1 MGFAVID
8 RSFVATWPENTGSA
22 AAAAKPRRRMGDRTK
37 DEWRRTVAVRVVAED
52 AEMVGIRERDEG
64 DGADA
69 IDGGLSCR
77 DSGVSEG

>member
-1 MGFAVID
+1 
-8 RSFVATWPENTGSA
+8 
-22 AAAAKPRRRMGDRTK
+22 MGDRTK

-77 DSGVSEG
+77 DSGVSE